1 VNIKKSKS
9 WARPN
14 SKITKMFSTLP
25 LLAHNLNQT
34 SYYAPQ
40 VSSPLS
46 SSPLRSLP
54 LSPRDRNALQ
64 SPRRR
69 FPMSS
74 PTFAKNRKENPYSQR
89 VTRSNPLIHNRG
101 DGRETRR
108 KLFLKKV
115 REDSEDK
122 RWEARG
128 GDDEVSQES
137 KRIELGLKLI
147 TSCR

>member
-1 VNIKKSKS
+1 
-9 WARPN
+9 
-14 SKITKMFSTLP
+14 MFSALP
-25 LLAHNLNQT
+25 LLAHNLNQA
-34 SYYAPQ
+34 SHYAPQ

-46 SSPLRSLP
+46 SSPFRSSP
-54 LSPRDRNALQ
+54 LSPRDGNALQ
-64 SPRRR
+64 PPRRR

-74 PTFAKNRKENPYSQR
+74 PTPTRNHKENPYSQR

-122 RWEARG
+122 RWDARG
-128 GDDEVSQES
+128 GEDEVS
-137 KRIELGLKLI
+137 
-147 TSCR
+147 